1 MIRALRA
8 EWTKI
13 RSVRSTAF
21 ALFALVAVTLLLTVV
36 TAKGSVTDYGGPL
49 TRDEFSFAHAPV
61 TGDTTL
67 TVHVAALTS
76 KSPWAKAG
84 LMIKDGTTVG
94 SPSASLMLTPEHGVR
109 MQANA
114 KTELT
119 ANTPKNQPRWLRLT
133 RTGRSVTG
141 YESADG
147 QSWHKVGTLP
157 VRGLPTRTEAGLFV
171 TSPGVAVDK
180 QVSPGQVTAHIELT
194 TGRAVFDHISPA
206 PATAWTHTDL
216 TRTSAPGQDPVDSRR
231 PAGTLQQTAS
241 VVTLTG
247 SGDLGY
253 IGIGGVGSDLD
264 KSDQV
269 KQTLSAVQLSLI
281 TVVALGVLFMTSEYK
296 TRTIRTTFTAS
307 PKRGRVL
314 VAKAAILGATV
325 FAVALPTTIAAYLIA
340 RPIMTKNGYKPP
352 IFPTTSLTDPTTLRA
367 VVGGAAFLAVLAVFC
382 LGVGALF
389 RRTVPAIVTIFALLV
404 VVPIVSQITSVTV
417 NTWVE
422 RATPIAGRALTQ
434 TVTLTETSTSPW
446 AGFAVLC
453 AYAAAALGAA
463 HWRLTRR
470 DA

>member
-8 EWTKI
+8 EWTKL

-36 TAKGSVTDYGGPL
+36 TAKGSVTSYDGPL
-49 TRDEFSFAHAPV
+49 TRDQFTFAHTPV
-61 TGDTTL
+61 TGNTTL
-67 TVHVAALTS
+67 TTRVASLTS
-76 KSPWAKAG
+76 KSGWAKAG
-84 LMIKDGTTVG
+84 LMIKDGTTGG
-94 SPSASLMLTPEHGVR
+94 SPSASLMLTPGHGVR
-109 MQANA
+109 MQVNA

-119 ANTPKNQPRWLRLT
+119 ADTPSGQPRWLRLT
-133 RTGRSVTG
+133 RTGQSVTG

-147 QSWHKVGTLP
+147 LSWHKVGTLAVP
-157 VRGLPTRTEAGLFV
+157 GLPARTEAGLFV
-171 TSPGVAVDK
+171 TSPAISVAK
-180 QVSPGQVTAHIELT
+180 QVSPGSVTAHLQLT
-194 TGRAVFDHISPA
+194 TGRAVFDHTTPA
-206 PATAWTHTDL
+206 PATAWTRTD
-216 TRTSAPGQDPVDSRR
+216 TTSPPAAHPLPNDEKR

-241 VVTLTG
+241 TVTLTG
-247 SGDLGY
+247 NGDLGY
-253 IGIGGVGSDLD
+253 IGIGGVGDDLD
-264 KSDQV
+264 EADQV
-269 KQTLSAVQLSLI
+269 KETQSAIQLSLI

-314 VAKAAILGATV
+314 AAKAAILGATV
-325 FAVALPTTIAAYLIA
+325 FAVALPTTIAAFLIA

-382 LGVGALF
+382 LGVGAMF
-389 RRTVPAIVTIFALLV
+389 RRTVPAIVTIFALLI
-404 VVPIVSQITSVTV
+404 VVPIISQITSVSV

-434 TVTLTETSTSPW
+434 TKTLTETSIGPW

-453 AYAAAALGAA
+453 LYAAAALGAA